1 MPCTN
6 QNFRFGRSYLC
17 NSSPSTL
24 LALSF
29 ADDRLRQ
36 TQTINPLFATREADD
51 LACEAPG
58 DSADDLA
65 QKKIDYAIF
74 IDSDSDEAHALY
86 GALKERVPKE
96 SQGLWTHI
104 STANLIPLFIFEV
117 KLDGQDEAQF
127 QLMTAARAFLKYL
140 QSLLGSSA
148 SKSKMEFGRKTSLL
162 KRLPPVIGWVVHRH
176 EWKAYVSY
184 SIGGSEWVSFST
196 EITMIVERSTNTVAR
211 YGFRCL
217 TLMGT
222 QAQGD
227 NLSAS
232 FA

>member
-6 QNFRFGRSYLC
+6 QNSRLGRSYLC

-24 LALSF
+24 LALSL

-36 TQTINPLFATREADD
+36 SHTINPLFAARGAPSDGADN
-51 LACEAPG
+51 
-58 DSADDLA
+58 LA
-65 QKKIDYAIF
+65 QMKIDYAIF
-74 IDSDSDEAHALY
+74 IDSDSDKAHALY
-86 GALKERVPKE
+86 EALKERVPKE

-117 KLDGQDEAQF
+117 KLDAQDEAQF

-140 QSLLGSSA
+140 QSLLDSSA
-148 SKSKMEFGRKTSLL
+148 SKSRMESDRKTSLL
-162 KRLPPVIGWVVHRH
+162 KRLPPVIGWVVLRH
-176 EWKAYVSY
+176 EWKAYMSY
-184 SIGGSEWVSFST
+184 SIGGSKWVSFST
-196 EITMIVERSTNTVAR
+196 EITMIVERSTNAVAR

-217 TLMGT
+217 TLMGA
-222 QAQGD
+222 QGQGD
-227 NLSAS
+227 NICAS